1 MTNRFS
7 FTFGITIV
15 ATALTA
21 GPSLAAQREL
31 AGDAQQRFE
40 QSVRDYMTVRHAVD
54 RSLPALDVS
63 GDTRAIEQAVEMRAA
78 AIRRAR
84 AGARA
89 GDVFTADVG
98 ELFRTRIRQALE
110 GHGHLAADLLRQTF
124 EESEGWEPPPVVNG
138 RFSWKSASATPG
150 CVLAVLPA
158 LPEELQFRFVG
169 SDLGLVDIGANLIID
184 VLPDALEE
192 DLPAPSSNL
201 PTACQLGS
209 GSWKWGVPH

>member
-7 FTFGITIV
+7 LTFGITIV

-31 AGDAQQRFE
+31 TGDAQQRFE
-40 QSVRDYMTVRHAVD
+40 QSVRDYMALRHAVE
-54 RSLPALDVS
+54 RHLPALEMS
-63 GDTRAIEQAVEMRAA
+63 GDARSIEQAVEMRAA
-78 AIRRAR
+78 AIQRAR

-89 GDVFTADVG
+89 GDVFTADADD
-98 ELFRTRIRQALE
+98 LFRTRIRQALE
-110 GHGHLAADLLRQTF
+110 GHGHLAADLLRQMF
-124 EESEGWEPPPVVNG
+124 EDSDGWEPPPVVNG

-158 LPEELQFRFVG
+158 LPEEVQFRFVG
-169 SDLGLVDIGANLIID
+169 SDLVLVDIGADLIID

-192 DLPAPSSNL
+192 DPGTVAPS
-201 PTACQLGS
+201 TY
-209 GSWKWGVPH
+209 